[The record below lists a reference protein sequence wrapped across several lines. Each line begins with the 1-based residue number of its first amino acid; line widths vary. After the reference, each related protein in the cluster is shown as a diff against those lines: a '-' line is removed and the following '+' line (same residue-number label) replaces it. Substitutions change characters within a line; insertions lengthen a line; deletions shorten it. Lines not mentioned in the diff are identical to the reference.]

1 MIKYFSKSQEE
12 VKYLDLATR
21 SKTIEMDDFKF
32 HQCVDMNKFQNER
45 IIEFTPPDG
54 SFELMNYRL
63 NTQLKPLIWVEVN
76 IDHSSNTKIEYSVK
90 AKSNYRNKSIAH
102 NVEISIPVPNDL
114 KNPVFKTPNGIVNYV
129 PDKDCVIW
137 NIKDFT
143 GQTEINLKLQF
154 LVPTIRNDNSEKH
167 MNKPISV
174 KFEIPSLTVSGIQ
187 VRYLKIQ
194 EKSNYQAYPYVKY
207 VTVNGDYY
215 IRMV

>member
-1 MIKYFSKSQEE
+1 
-12 VKYLDLATR
+12 
-21 SKTIEMDDFKF
+21 MDDLKF

-45 IIEFTPPDG
+45 LIEFTPPDG
-54 SFELMNYRL
+54 SFELMSYRL

-76 IDHSSNTKIEYSVK
+76 IETNTKTKIEYIVK

-114 KNPVFKTPNGIVNYV
+114 KNPVFKTPNGIVSYL

-137 NIKDFT
+137 NIKDFP

-154 LVPTIRNDNSEKH
+154 LVPTLRSNNSEKYL
-167 MNKPISV
+167 MKPIAV

-194 EKSNYQAYPYVKY
+194 EKSNYQALPYVKY